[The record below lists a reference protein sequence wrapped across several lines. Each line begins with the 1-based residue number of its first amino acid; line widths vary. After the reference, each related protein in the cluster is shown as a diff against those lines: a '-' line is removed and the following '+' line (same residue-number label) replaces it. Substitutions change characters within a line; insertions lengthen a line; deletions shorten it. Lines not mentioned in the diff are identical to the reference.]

1 MKMSWKD
8 RLLPGRRRPMSC
20 DEVGRWLQHHL
31 DGELDERRS
40 ARLVAHLD
48 DCRRCGLEA
57 ETYERI
63 KLALAARQDPM
74 PTASLDRLRDF
85 GTRLAR
91 GEEPEEPQE

>member
-40 ARLVAHLD
+40 ASLVAHLD

-63 KLALAARQDPM
+63 KDALAARQDPV
-74 PTASLDRLRDF
+74 PPASLDRLRDF
-85 GTRLAR
+85 GARLAR
-91 GEEPEEPQE
+91 GEEPEAPEE